1 MAEALNTCTLSVQC
15 PPEHLHVL
23 SASVQGTGTS
33 YSGARQ
39 GVFLCHK
46 NRFVLQNALPP
57 AGVGLLQSRD
67 NNTVEKMK
75 QNKPDGRCDT
85 CPQWDRWHI
94 RIPKLE
100 DQQKIIELYQ
110 KSEAKTK
117 SDFVRARLL
126 GEAFK
131 VIKKTS
137 AEPCIERLTKI
148 VVLTHKIG
156 SLYDEAVKVLN
167 TYHSVATA
175 QRMISKLETYSQALI
190 RLQEQALQLTK
201 DFERWMNRK
210 LTNHNLRARR
220 KQRRSLFSLCRS
232 DAVNGNVSR
241 NLEAIPDHSSKGGEV
256 RRAA

>member
-1 MAEALNTCTLSVQC
+1 MPPAHNGIDGTSESPSSKISRRSSSYTKSRKQRRRATLSEQD
-15 PPEHLHVL
+15 
-23 SASVQGTGTS
+23 SWA
-33 YSGARQ
+33 
-39 GVFLCHK
+39 
-46 NRFVLQNALPP
+46 
-57 AGVGLLQSRD
+57 
-67 NNTVEKMK
+67 
-75 QNKPDGRCDT
+75 KPLR
-85 CPQWDRWHI
+85 
-94 RIPKLE
+94 
-100 DQQKIIELYQ
+100 
-110 KSEAKTK
+110 S
-117 SDFVRARLL
+117 S
-126 GEAFK
+126 
-131 VIKKTS
+131 KKTS